1 MEKNLSLFGKITEE
15 KTEIVNLEKEKT
27 LFITLDDERRDLKIE
42 EIFDVSKYNKIK
54 AVTYSVDESFL
65 NNYFSGFSE
74 VELIIGIPDSK
85 VQARGYNAVKNI
97 LNFNNQISKEEQI
110 NFFEKLSRKNQ
121 NHIMERK
128 WKLKVPFKVSIH
140 EKFYLLEGENEETR
154 LIVGS
159 ANLSNQAFSDKSN
172 QFENIMIFDNSKIFS
187 DYSKH
192 FDSLS
197 SSCIDFI
204 TSALIGKAK
213 ENLKIISKNSSTS
226 EKEEAIAIIF
236 DTESRGKLETEL
248 FTEHLEKVSEY
259 FQELDPEELA
269 NKKNIMKEL
278 KENYLEQVEKELKD
292 IKEEEKTYEI
302 TEVML
307 NKQASVP
314 KNLIVK
320 PETFVKRL
328 QKINISIAPKLKEGV
343 TERKRVILKEND
355 MGNNNSGL
363 YLIEEENVENKRAI
377 HFGQK
382 ATNEE
387 IKEGIKNIEKLIENY
402 RKYVPN

>member
-15 KTEIVNLEKEKT
+15 KREIVNLEKEKT

-140 EKFYLLEGENEETR
+140 SKFYLLEGENGETR

-159 ANLSNQAFSDKSN
+159 ANLSSQAFSDKSN
-172 QFENIMIFDNSKIFS
+172 
-187 DYSKH
+187 
-192 FDSLS
+192 
-197 SSCIDFI
+197 
-204 TSALIGKAK
+204 
-213 ENLKIISKNSSTS
+213 
-226 EKEEAIAIIF
+226 
-236 DTESRGKLETEL
+236 
-248 FTEHLEKVSEY
+248 
-259 FQELDPEELA
+259 
-269 NKKNIMKEL
+269 
-278 KENYLEQVEKELKD
+278 
-292 IKEEEKTYEI
+292 
-302 TEVML
+302 
-307 NKQASVP
+307 
-314 KNLIVK
+314 
-320 PETFVKRL
+320 
-328 QKINISIAPKLKEGV
+328 
-343 TERKRVILKEND
+343 
-355 MGNNNSGL
+355 
-363 YLIEEENVENKRAI
+363 
-377 HFGQK
+377 
-382 ATNEE
+382 
-387 IKEGIKNIEKLIENY
+387 
-402 RKYVPN
+402 